1 MWSTA
6 VLWVRR
12 RSMLLISLLLAVAY
26 REAAAA
32 DLSRGFPF
40 PPDTRPQGCPKY
52 KQSDFANVSVS
63 IIIPW
68 LGEKWEHMEGTMK
81 ALVHMTPDV
90 LVKEYIWISDG
101 NDDTRETELKAISDK
116 VVVFGFPQRVG
127 LMVAKT
133 KGVEMATGD
142 VIVFYE
148 AHCIANKHWLQHI
161 LYRVIQN
168 PKTLAMPYLD
178 MINARNWHSYSA
190 MSPGHWR
197 YEWNFNLIYTNPEG
211 RMGTSAEPHMSPG
224 TSGGIFAIN
233 KAWFDKLRLFDPG
246 MREWGGDHMELTM
259 KVWRCGGN
267 IEMVPCS
274 RVGHLYRDPSQRPYN
289 VEVNTVVHNYKRLA
303 ELWARDHLDYF
314 YKMKPEAKPMKLQGM
329 ELQIQRYEEL
339 QQELQCKDM
348 QWYLDNID
356 VEMKWEMAHICH
368 PFAAPN
374 DPIKC
379 EGGQSKLIPG
389 RWTVTKMMPKAEYV
403 KARQEADER
412 LKIDQQEWQKVHSE
426 L

>member
-1 MWSTA
+1 MAPCERRIRMASSSNVLLLVSTLA
-6 VLWVRR
+6 VLTH
-12 RSMLLISLLLAVAY
+12 RSVAV
-26 REAAAA
+26 
-32 DLSRGFPF
+32 DLSKGFPY

-52 KQSDFANVSVS
+52 KRSDFGNASVS

-81 ALVHMTPDV
+81 ALVHMTPDS
-90 LVKEYIWISDG
+90 LVQEYIWVSDG
-101 NDDTRETELKAISDK
+101 NADTREKELKEISPK
-116 VVVFGFPQRVG
+116 VKVYGFPQRVG

-133 KGVEMATGD
+133 KGVEMATGN

-161 LYRVIQN
+161 LYRVVQN

-178 MINARNWHSYSA
+178 MIAAQDWHSYRP

-211 RMGTSAEPHMSPG
+211 KRSQGPEPHMSPG
-224 TSGGIFAIN
+224 TSGGIFAID

-259 KVWRCGGN
+259 KVWRCGGR

-274 RVGHLYRDPSQRPYN
+274 RVGHLYRDPSQRPYH
-289 VEVNTVVHNYKRLA
+289 VEVNTVVYNYKRLA
-303 ELWARDHLDYF
+303 ELWAKDHLSYF
-314 YKMKPEAKPMKLQGM
+314 YKMKPEAVNMKLEGM
-329 ELQIQRYEEL
+329 EPQIKRYEDL
-339 QQELQCKDM
+339 QQELQCKDL

-356 VEMKWEMAHICH
+356 LEMKWEMPRICH
-368 PFAAPN
+368 PFAPPN

-379 EGGQSKLIPG
+379 KGGQAALVPG
-389 RWTVTKMMPKAEYV
+389 RWTVTEQMPRGEYLQ
-403 KARQEADER
+403 ARKEADER
-412 LKIDQQEWQKVHSE
+412 LAADVRQRLE